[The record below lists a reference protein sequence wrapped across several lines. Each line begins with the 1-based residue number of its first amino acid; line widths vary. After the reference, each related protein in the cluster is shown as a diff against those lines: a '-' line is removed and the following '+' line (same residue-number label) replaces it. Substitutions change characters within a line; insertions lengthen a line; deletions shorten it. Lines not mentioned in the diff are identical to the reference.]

1 MTPPVKHVNL
11 PPFDGPPGLL
21 SFPVFCLTPNL
32 EPGRPGIHLSTTLL
46 AGLVFCMPDW
56 QSLTS
61 SNLDSF
67 SYDAAMQRLQIRFK
81 SGKTYSYQNVPPSL
95 VEELASASS
104 PGQFFNSAIKD
115 QFPTA

>member
-1 MTPPVKHVNL
+1 M
-11 PPFDGPPGLL
+11 
-21 SFPVFCLTPNL
+21 S
-32 EPGRPGIHLSTTLL
+32 
-46 AGLVFCMPDW
+46 DW
-56 QSLTS
+56 QPLTS

-67 SYDAAMQRLQIRFK
+67 AYDAAMQRLQIRFK
-81 SGKTYSYQNVPPSL
+81 SGRTYAYSGVPPSL